1 MGGPPITK
9 TVRLPKVVLF
19 PAFTCGAAFGGRAEP
34 VGLRPKFWPFGY
46 GVNLMQKSTGR
57 VVLLIAGC
65 ALAAGCNSMMND
77 WLRVTNPGN
86 FKEQK
91 TLEIRTSLTFED
103 TPSGIAGASFPT
115 REDLE
120 YRAIEYPISPGD
132 ALALEIYEL
141 RQRGVPYQIQAAVN
155 NTGYINLPVLGR
167 LHAEGLTSLQL
178 EDLIRAT
185 LIERQVLLR
194 PEVTVNPLYLQKS
207 TYSVFGIGASG
218 ATSAPLR
225 AGTFPL
231 RRPDIRVLE
240 AINLVGGLNE
250 AVIDVYVFRYD
261 DYATQGLKP
270 TLGPDGT
277 PVLPEGAPIPP
288 SEIEVGTPE
297 DEPQA
302 ARPSEEDEL
311 IAAVLDEPDS
321 DEAEEMTPAQVDISI
336 EQPEAWIWRDGEF
349 VPNPSA
355 APSSPQDRPTIDPG
369 AALASRSPAFDWAR
383 IAGESSYRIIRI
395 PAEQL
400 RNGDPDFDIFVRAG
414 DVIRIVSG
422 EIGLYWVMGQVS
434 RAGPFTFNNEPITVK
449 AAIASA
455 GGLGPDAWPT
465 RCTVYRRVGAREQMI
480 QVNLDRIFAGQDPDF
495 YVKRG
500 DIINVGTHPLSP
512 WLQRLRALTLPSPI
526 SNLGYSFTYSRNF
539 ADIDSFGG
547 RANPHNEPD
556 RFPNLFP

>member
-1 MGGPPITK
+1 MAGSA
-9 TVRLPKVVLF
+9 L
-19 PAFTCGAAFGGRAEP
+19 
-34 VGLRPKFWPFGY
+34 GL
-46 GVNLMQKSTGR
+46 
-57 VVLLIAGC
+57 
-65 ALAAGCNSMMND
+65 GCNSLMND
-77 WLRVTNPGN
+77 WLRVTNPGE
-86 FKEQK
+86 FTEQK

-103 TPSGIAGASFPT
+103 TPIGIAGASYPT

-120 YRAIEYPISPGD
+120 YLAIEYPISPGD
-132 ALALEIYEL
+132 SLAIEIFEL
-141 RQRGVPYQIQAAVN
+141 RQRGIPYQIQAAVN

-167 LHAEGLTSLQL
+167 IAAEGLTAQEL
-178 EDLIRAT
+178 EESISKT
-185 LIERQVLLR
+185 LVDRQILMR

-218 ATSAPLR
+218 ATNAPLR

-231 RRPDIRVLE
+231 RRPDTRVLE

-261 DYATQGLKP
+261 DYATQGTVPAP
-270 TLGPDGT
+270 TPDT
-277 PVLPEGAPIPP
+277 AAPVEPPGEEPAAPTAPEG
-288 SEIEVGTPE
+288 EPE
-297 DEPQA
+297 PEPV
-302 ARPSEEDEL
+302 SEEDEL
-311 IAAVLDEPDS
+311 IAVVMDEPAPDQPGEP
-321 DEAEEMTPAQVDISI
+321 EAKVDISI

-349 VPNPSA
+349 VPNPA
-355 APSSPQDRPTIDPG
+355 APTADTGRVAIDPG
-369 AALASRSPAFDWAR
+369 ASLAAKSPAVDWTR
-383 IAGESSYRIIRI
+383 VAGESSYRIIRI

-422 EIGLYWVMGQVS
+422 EIGLYWVMGQVA
-434 RAGPFTFNNEPITVK
+434 RVGPFTFNNEPITLK
-449 AAIASA
+449 AAIAAA
-455 GGLGPDAWPT
+455 GGLGPDAWPS

-500 DIINVGTHPLSP
+500 DIINVGTHPLAP
-512 WLQRLRALTLPSPI
+512 WLQRLRAFTLPSPI
-526 SNLGYSFTYSRNF
+526 QNLGYSFTYSRNF